1 LVNIKLKI
9 ETMTNEVIDWAEA
22 MAQLDDDEEFLREL
36 LVDFLGEIEEQAK
49 NIEGALQSE
58 TLQPENYHLLK
69 RGSHVIKGGAAN
81 LMCKQLAFV
90 SADLELMAT
99 EMMQRDVIVGKYQEL
114 RFAIENYKAMLGKL
128 GV

>member
-1 LVNIKLKI
+1 
-9 ETMTNEVIDWAEA
+9 MTHEVIDWAEA

-49 NIEGALQSE
+49 NIEGALQAE
-58 TLQPENYHLLK
+58 PLQAENYHLLK

-90 SADLELMAT
+90 SADLERMAT